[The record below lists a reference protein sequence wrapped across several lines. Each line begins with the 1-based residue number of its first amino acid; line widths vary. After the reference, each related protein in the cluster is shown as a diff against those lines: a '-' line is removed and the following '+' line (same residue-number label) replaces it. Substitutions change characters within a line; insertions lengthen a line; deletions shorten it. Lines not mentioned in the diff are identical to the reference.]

1 MRKFKTLRGF
11 LNSTYRKNIAV
22 ESLLNG
28 RGFFYRKD
36 DRYACCENFQ
46 LSNEA
51 LKEFADIF
59 SKYLYSTKSKAD
71 EVRYGIINHL
81 GDNSYLQAFYISLNG
96 NNIRISN
103 SLSGEAFNYCKRKFK
118 ASI

>member
-1 MRKFKTLRGF
+1 MRTFKTLKGF
-11 LNSTYRKNIAV
+11 LNSSYNKNTSI
-22 ESLLNG
+22 ESLLDG
-28 RGFFYRKD
+28 RGYFKAKEGGYV
-36 DRYACCENFQ
+36 CEKFK

-51 LKEFADIF
+51 LKEFADMF
-59 SKYLYSTKSKAD
+59 SKYLYSTKAKAD

-96 NNIRISN
+96 SNIHISN
-103 SLSGEAFNYCKRKFK
+103 ALSGEAFNYCKRKFK

>member
-1 MRKFKTLRGF
+1 MRKFKTLKGF
-11 LNSTYRKNIAV
+11 LNSSYNKNIAV
-22 ESLLNG
+22 ESLLDG
-28 RGFFYRKD
+28 RGCFYTKD
-36 DRYACCENFQ
+36 GYVCENFK

-51 LKEFADIF
+51 LKDFADMF
-59 SKYLYSTKSKAD
+59 SKYLYSTKAKAD

-96 NNIRISN
+96 SNIRISN